1 MTIIP
6 RYLPLLSIILTLVLP
21 GKWSISAQEDTLKD
35 PLQVVEIPA
44 DITVE
49 RGVEYARVGENSA
62 TVLLYDLL
70 RRAETESGKA
80 SAAPASPLLLFI
92 HGGGWKGGTRSSYY
106 RRLFFDATE
115 SLIDQ
120 GLVVATIDYRLA
132 VKGGATTL
140 DSVDDCRTALK
151 YFQENAAKLNI
162 DSRRIV
168 VMGGSAG
175 GHLTLMTALAAARD
189 GGAYPQVKACVPYYP
204 LCHFGGVELY
214 PELMAGVSYG
224 APGKFT
230 DMLGGAAES
239 QRALADYLSPINHLR
254 VGMPNVLLL
263 HGDAD
268 PVLPVASARAFA
280 AKAKAMGAPLTYVEV
295 AGGNHGFRTADD
307 PTVAEIIGRVRRFLA
322 EQTGLQAE

>member
-1 MTIIP
+1 MIP
-6 RYLPLLSIILTLVLP
+6 RLLLLPLIIFTLSPFGNRSL
-21 GKWSISAQEDTLKD
+21 SAQEKIVGDT
-35 PLQVVEIPA
+35 LQVVEVPA
-44 DITVE
+44 DISVE
-49 RGVEYARVGENSA
+49 RGLEYARVGKNEE
-62 TVLLYDLL
+62 TILLYDLL
-70 RRAETESGKA
+70 RRLEPGPGEVT
-80 SAAPASPLLLFI
+80 APASPLLLFI
-92 HGGGWKGGTRSSYY
+92 HGGGWKGGSRSSYY

-115 SLIDQ
+115 ALIDQ

-151 YFQENAAKLNI
+151 FFQDNAATLNL
-162 DSRRIV
+162 DSGRIV

-175 GHLTLMTALAAARD
+175 GHLTLMTALAAARE
-189 GGAYPQVKACVPYYP
+189 GGAYPRVKACVPFYP
-204 LCHFGGVELY
+204 LCHFGGVELH
-214 PELMAGVSYG
+214 PQLMAGVSYG
-224 APGKFT
+224 TPGKFT

-254 VGMPNVLLL
+254 REMPTVLLL

-280 AKAKAMGAPLTYVEV
+280 AKAKALGAPLTYVEV

-307 PTVAEIIGRVRRFLA
+307 PTAAGIIDRVRRFLA
-322 EQTGLQAE
+322 EQTGLNAE